1 MLCVD
6 VWGYDEA
13 AKKALSEM
21 KPSASE
27 VELIK
32 KYSAVLT
39 ESSTLLNPKK
49 NLDAAEVIR

>member
-1 MLCVD
+1 M
-6 VWGYDEA
+6 WGYDEA
-13 AKKALSEM
+13 AKKPLSEM

-39 ESSTLLNPKK
+39 ESWTLLNPQK
-49 NLDAAEVIR
+49 NLDAAEV